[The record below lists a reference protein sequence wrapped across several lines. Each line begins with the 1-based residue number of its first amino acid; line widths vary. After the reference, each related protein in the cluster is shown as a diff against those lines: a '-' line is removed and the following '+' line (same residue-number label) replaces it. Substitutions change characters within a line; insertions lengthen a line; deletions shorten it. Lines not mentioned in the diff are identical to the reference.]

1 MISSALRIESGYK
14 LARERFADLGIDTDA
29 ALKTLDA
36 IPISIQCWQ
45 GDDVLG
51 FENPNGNLTGGI
63 QTTGNYIGRARNARE
78 LRSDLEMAL
87 SVIPGKKR
95 VNLHAI
101 YLEAAEHVERDRI
114 ETRHFK
120 AWIDWAKHHGFALD
134 FNPTCFSHPKS
145 AQNLTLSHPDPAIR
159 KFWIDHC
166 IASRKISED
175 MGLELND
182 TSIMNIWIPDGFKD
196 LPADR
201 LGPRAR
207 LLNSLDE
214 ILFALD
220 GTHHKVAV
228 EGKLFGI
235 GAESYTVGSNEFY
248 MGYASTRKTLLCL
261 DAGHFHP
268 TENVGDKISTAL
280 CFVDEILL
288 HVSRPVRWDS
298 DHVVLLDEATMGIA
312 SEIIRCN
319 AIDRV
324 HVGLDFFD
332 ASINRL
338 AAWVIGARNVRKA
351 LLCALLEPRKSVTA
365 AERDFDFTRR
375 LALMEESKSM
385 PWPSVWDYYCAT
397 KEVPLG
403 GEWLETI
410 AAHEK
415 NVLSKR
421 N

>member
-1 MISSALRIESGYK
+1 MISSDLRIESGYK
-14 LARERFADLGIDTDA
+14 LARERFAEMGIDTDA
-29 ALKTLDA
+29 ALKTMNA

-78 LRSDLEMAL
+78 LRSDLEIAL
-87 SVIPGKKR
+87 SLIPGKKR

-114 ETRHFK
+114 ETRHFE
-120 AWIDWAKHHGFALD
+120 AWIDWAKHHGLALD

-159 KFWIDHC
+159 KFWTDHC
-166 IASRKISED
+166 VASRKVSED
-175 MGLELND
+175 MGRELND

-201 LGPRAR
+201 LGPRTR
-207 LLNSLDE
+207 LLNSLDD
-214 ILFALD
+214 ILLALD

-248 MGYASTRKTLLCL
+248 MGYASTRKTMLCL

-319 AIDRV
+319 ALDRV

-332 ASINRL
+332 ASINRV

-351 LLCALLEPRKSVTA
+351 LLCALLEPRKSIAA

-397 KEVPLG
+397 HEVPPG
-403 GEWLETI
+403 SEWLETI
-410 AAHEK
+410 ATHEK

>member
-1 MISSALRIESGYK
+1 MISSDLRIESGYK
-14 LARERFADLGIDTDA
+14 LARERFAELGIDTDD

-63 QTTGNYIGRARNARE
+63 WTTGNYIGRARNARE
-78 LRSDLEMAL
+78 LRSDLEVAL

-114 ETRHFK
+114 DTGHFQG
-120 AWIDWAKHHGFALD
+120 WIDWAKHHGFALD

-145 AQNLTLSHPDPAIR
+145 AQNLTLSHPDTDIR

-175 MGLELND
+175 MGRELND

-201 LGPRAR
+201 LGPRTR
-207 LLNSLDE
+207 LLNSLDD

-220 GTHHKVAV
+220 GAHHKVAV

-312 SEIIRCN
+312 SEIVRCN
-319 AIDRV
+319 ALDRV

-332 ASINRL
+332 ASINRV

-351 LLCALLEPRKSVTA
+351 LLCALLEPRKSIAA

-397 KEVPLG
+397 QEVPLG
-403 GEWLETI
+403 SEWLETI

>member
-1 MISSALRIESGYK
+1 MISSDVRVESGYK
-14 LARERFADLGIDTDA
+14 LARERFAELGVDTDTVLK
-29 ALKTLDA
+29 ALNS

-63 QTTGNYIGRARNARE
+63 QTTGNYIGRARNAHE
-78 LRSDLEMAL
+78 LRTDLEVAL
-87 SVIPGKKR
+87 SLIPGRKR
-95 VNLHAI
+95 INLHAI
-101 YLEAAEHVERDRI
+101 YLEASGHVERDRI
-114 ETRHFK
+114 EPRHFQS
-120 AWIDWAKHHGFALD
+120 WIDWAKNRGLALD

-145 AQNLTLSHPDPAIR
+145 AQNLTLSHPDPAVR

-166 IASRKISED
+166 IASRRISEH
-175 MGLELND
+175 MGRELND

-201 LGPRAR
+201 ISPRAR
-207 LLNSLDE
+207 LLNSLDD

-220 GTHHKVAV
+220 GAHHKVAV

-248 MGYASTRKTLLCL
+248 MAYASTRKTLLCL

-268 TENVGDKISTAL
+268 TENVSDKISTAL
-280 CFVDEILL
+280 CFVDEVLL

-312 SEIIRCN
+312 NEIVRCN
-319 AIDRV
+319 AMDRV

-332 ASINRL
+332 ASINRV

-351 LLCALLEPRKSVTA
+351 LLCALLEPREALAA
-365 AERDFDFTRR
+365 AENSFDFTRR
-375 LALMEESKSM
+375 LALMEEGKSM
-385 PWPSVWDYYCAT
+385 PWPSVWEYYCAT
-397 KEVPLG
+397 QDIAPG
-403 GEWLETI
+403 SEWLESV

-421 N
+421 V

>member
-1 MISSALRIESGYK
+1 MISTDPSIEAAYGI
-14 LARERFADLGIDTDA
+14 ARERYAEQGTDTDDV
-29 ALKTLDA
+29 LKTLDS

-51 FENPNGNLTGGI
+51 FENPNGSLTGGI
-63 QTTGNYIGRARNARE
+63 QTTGNYIGRASNAAE
-78 LRSDLEMAL
+78 LRADLEMVL
-87 SVIPGKKR
+87 SLVPGKKR

-101 YLEAAEHVERDRI
+101 YLESAQRVERDQV
-114 ETRHFK
+114 EPVHFQN
-120 AWIDWAKHHGFALD
+120 WIDWARRHGVALD

-145 AQNLTLSHPDPAIR
+145 AQNMTLSHPDPAIR
-159 KFWIDHC
+159 KYWVDHC
-166 IASRKISED
+166 IACRKISEH
-175 MGLELND
+175 MGRELND
-182 TSIMNIWIPDGFKD
+182 RCVMNIWIPDGFKD

-201 LGPRAR
+201 LGPRQR
-207 LLNSLDE
+207 LLNALDE

-220 GTHHKVAV
+220 GSHHKVAV

-268 TENVGDKISTAL
+268 TENVADKISTTL
-280 CFVDEILL
+280 CFVDEVLL

-298 DHVVLLDEATMGIA
+298 DHVVLLDEATLAIA
-312 SEIIRCN
+312 NEIVRCN
-319 AIDRV
+319 ALERV
-324 HVGLDFFD
+324 HIGLDFFD
-332 ASINRL
+332 ASINRI
-338 AAWVIGARNVRKA
+338 AAWVIGARNARKA
-351 LLCALLEPRKSVTA
+351 LLCALLEPKETLAA

-375 LALMEESKSM
+375 LALMEEGKSM
-385 PWPSVWDYYCAT
+385 PWSSVWDYYCANQ
-397 KEVPLG
+397 KISPG
-403 GEWLETI
+403 SEWLSTV

-415 NVLSKR
+415 NILSKR